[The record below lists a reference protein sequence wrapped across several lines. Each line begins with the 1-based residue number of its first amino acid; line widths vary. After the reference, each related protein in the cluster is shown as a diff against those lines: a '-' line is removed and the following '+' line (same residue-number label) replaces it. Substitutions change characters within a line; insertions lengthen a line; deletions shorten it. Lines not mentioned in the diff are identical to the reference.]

1 LGNKKKILSHSDDIN
16 TKPGDGP
23 RDLTKAK
30 PDEFVFKD
38 PPRQRGQANRHHKPG
53 GGATV
58 ILALA
63 RESKSTFIG
72 CSSQQE
78 KAPML
83 SWSRPP
89 LWIE

>member
-1 LGNKKKILSHSDDIN
+1 LGNKKKIHSLVLMTLIQN
-16 TKPGDGP
+16 LEMALM
-23 RDLTKAK
+23 RAK
-30 PDEFVFKD
+30 PDEFVFQD
-38 PPRQRGQANRHHKPG
+38 PPRQRGQANRTHKPG

-63 RESKSTFIG
+63 RESRSTFIG